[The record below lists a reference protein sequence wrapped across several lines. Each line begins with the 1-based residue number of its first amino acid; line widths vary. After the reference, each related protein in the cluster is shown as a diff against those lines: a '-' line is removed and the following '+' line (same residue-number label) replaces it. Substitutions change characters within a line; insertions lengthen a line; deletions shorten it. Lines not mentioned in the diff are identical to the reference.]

1 MPRSTDSRLLG
12 ALALAT
18 MMAAGGRALA
28 NPRPL
33 PFTYQTETLPA
44 GAVEVEQF
52 VDLVPVRVLSATS
65 ATNAPIWFLASEFQT
80 EFEVGLTD
88 RLELGLYVSFVPRAG
103 EDFMDVPVMP
113 FGNGLRQRLRY
124 HLGNPETWPVDVGLY
139 GEVSE
144 TEREIELEGKVIL
157 QRRVGAVRF
166 ITNLWAE
173 HELYLDGRHEWVLNP
188 TLGATAELSPRYS
201 IGAEGWMRAEYP
213 TDAPAT
219 RAFNLGPHVYA
230 GPTFLAA
237 FGRLWWST
245 GAYVRFTDL
254 DRATQLGDTYGRF
267 WFRTIVGLGF

>member
-1 MPRSTDSRLLG
+1 MRRSTDARV
-12 ALALAT
+12 LALAVL
-18 MMAAGGRALA
+18 AGGAARA

-33 PFTYQTETLPA
+33 PFTYQAETLPQ

-65 ATNAPIWFLASEFQT
+65 ATGAPIWFLASQFQT

-88 RLELGLYVSFVPRAG
+88 RLELGLYVSVVPRAG
-103 EDFMDVPVMP
+103 EDFMDVPVLP

-124 HLGNPETWPVDVGLY
+124 HVANPETWPVDVSLY

-144 TEREIELEGKVIL
+144 NEREIELEGKIIL
-157 QRRVGAVRF
+157 QRRVGPVRF

-173 HELYLDGRHEWVLNP
+173 HEFYLDGHHEWVLNP
-188 TLGATAELSPRYS
+188 TLGVTGELSPRYS
-201 IGAEGWMRAEYP
+201 IGAESWMRAEYP

-230 GPTFLAA
+230 GPAFLAS

-245 GAYVRFTDL
+245 GAYVRLTEL
-254 DRATQLGDTYGRF
+254 DRATQLGDAYGRF
-267 WFRTIVGLGF
+267 WFRTIIGLSL